1 MNISEKEKIKRVEI
15 LAGLEKKVV
24 RRLVSGKA
32 EEAIEELKDI
42 IDEYRRLNLHHKAE
56 ILQITL
62 NEFMA
67 EFRPEI
73 IGKEEPPQPEEQ
85 KIVQVLEA
93 RSKKA
98 IRRFIQGKTDAAVE
112 ELLNIIEE
120 FRNLKMEERAKTIE
134 DWMYEFLGKK
144 LEEEERDRPLSERLE
159 TDPELEEQ
167 LLSYRTQKIIKRF
180 IKGDHRKAVEEFTQI
195 VNEYKRLGKL
205 EIVEMLE
212 VWFNLFITKM
222 YLIKPQAPQ
231 PQAPGP
237 QPPRPPLPSSPALPP
252 QVPQPPSIVKS
263 PARDTEDANAEQRY
277 KNKISR
283 IKNLLKKFERSL

>member
-1 MNISEKEKIKRVEI
+1 MNISEKEKLKRVEV

-42 IDEYRRLNLHHKAE
+42 IGEYRRLNLHHKAE

-62 NEFMA
+62 DEFIA
-67 EFRPEI
+67 ESRPQVIE
-73 IGKEEPPQPEEQ
+73 KEELPQSEEQ

-98 IRRFIQGKTDAAVE
+98 IRRFLQGKTDAAVE
-112 ELLNIIEE
+112 ELLDIIEE
-120 FRNLKMEERAKTIE
+120 FRNLEMEERAKAIE

-159 TDPELEEQ
+159 MDPELEEQ

-252 QVPQPPSIVKS
+252 QVPQPPSIIRS
-263 PARDTEDANAEQRY
+263 REGPDPDAEQRY